1 MVKIMVVDD
10 EPDIVYIVGEMLK
23 KNGYEV
29 VGATSGEE
37 ALKKIR
43 QEKPDLI
50 LLDIMMPGIDG
61 WETCKRIKEG
71 KDTRGILV
79 AMLTVMD
86 SDINKEKSFQFS
98 GADAHITKPIIEH
111 KILNT
116 IEWLL
121 KNKARKKV
129 GKRGQG

>member
-1 MVKIMVVDD
+1 MAKIMVVDD
-10 EPDIVYIVGEMLK
+10 EPDIVYIVGELLK

-37 ALKKIR
+37 ALKKIHR
-43 QEKPDLI
+43 EKPDLV

-61 WETCKRIKEG
+61 WETCRQIKEG
-71 KDTRGILV
+71 EDTRDILV

-86 SDINKEKSFQFS
+86 SDVNKEKSFQFS
-98 GADAHITKPIIEH
+98 GADAHITKPVIEH
-111 KILNT
+111 KILST

-121 KNKARKKV
+121 KNKTRK
-129 GKRGQG
+129 GAPQRDR